1 LVRGGLTVRLSRMK
15 TSCPKEMSRK
25 EIRQGIKNV
34 LHDFR
39 MCVAYNP
46 IRWNGEDALLQR
58 KQVTT

>member
-1 LVRGGLTVRLSRMK
+1 
-15 TSCPKEMSRK
+15 MSRK